1 MQDLIG
7 FQKPWTNNMFLNS
20 INPKN
25 NQKINTWEILSQSD
39 VDLKI
44 NQTYNS
50 YLEWRETKLPFRLS
64 CLEELSSLLIER
76 SKEYAVLMADEMG
89 KPLAQG
95 IAEVEKCAWLCDYYH
110 ENATSFLKSKNI
122 KTNNYKSFIT
132 FEPIGP
138 VLGVMPWNFPFW
150 QVFRFAIP
158 SLTAG
163 NGAILKHASNVQG
176 CASAIQKCFLDAG
189 YYENIF
195 TNLCIPGSQVNSV
208 IENPMVA
215 AITLTG
221 STPAGKAVAKK
232 AGECLK
238 KTVLELGGSDPYVIF
253 DDAEIDIAVE
263 ACIAGRILNAGQ
275 SCIAAK
281 RLIVTK
287 RNATEFT
294 EKLKS
299 KLALKIMG
307 DPLDD
312 VDIGPMV
319 SLSAREEVNNLVQNS
334 IQRGAKLLLGGK
346 INSDVGSYYPIT
358 LLTKVKPGMPAFDD
372 EIFGPVFSVIIAKD
386 DDEAIMLANK
396 TEFGLGSAIF
406 TSNIEKGKEIASKK
420 MQAGAC
426 FVNDF
431 VKSDPRLP
439 FGGIK
444 MSGYGRELS
453 EYGMLE
459 FVNIKTVV
467 IKSNN

>member
-1 MQDLIG
+1 MHLE
-7 FQKPWTNNMFLNS
+7 S

-25 NQKINTWEILSQSD
+25 NKIISSWDIHTEKEVNSIINNTNDAYVSWRDTQLS
-39 VDLKI
+39 
-44 NQTYNS
+44 
-50 YLEWRETKLPFRLS
+50 FRLN
-64 CLEELSSLLIER
+64 CLENISSLLKER
-76 SKEYAVLMADEMG
+76 SKEFGILMADEMG
-89 KPLAQG
+89 KPLSQG
-95 IAEVEKCAWLCDYYH
+95 IAEVEKCSWLCDYYLK
-110 ENATSFLKSKNI
+110 NAADFLKKKNI
-122 KTNNYKSFIT
+122 KTDNFKSYIT
-132 FEPIGP
+132 FEPIG
-138 VLGVMPWNFPFW
+138 LIFGIMPWNFPFW

-176 CASAIQKCFLDAG
+176 CAYAIQNCFLDAG
-189 YYENIF
+189 YYEDIFCNI
-195 TNLCIPGSQVNSV
+195 CIPGNRVSSV
-208 IENPMVA
+208 IENPKIA

-221 STPAGKAVAKK
+221 STKAGKDVAKK
-232 AGECLK
+232 AGEYLK
-238 KTVLELGGSDPYVIF
+238 KTVLELGGSDPYLIF
-253 DDAEIDIAVE
+253 DDAEINIAIE

-287 RNATEFT
+287 KNIVEFT
-294 EKLKS
+294 EKLKR
-299 KLALKIMG
+299 KLLLKIMG
-307 DPLDD
+307 DPLDN

-319 SLSAREEVNNLVQNS
+319 SLSAREEVDNLVQRS
-334 IQRGAKLLLGGK
+334 IQLGAKLLLGGE
-346 INSDVGSYYPIT
+346 IPSGEGSYYPIT
-358 LLTKVKPGMPAFDD
+358 LLSEVQPGMPAFDE
-372 EIFGPVFSVIIAKD
+372 EIFGPVFTIIVAD
-386 DDEAIMLANK
+386 NDDEAIILANQ

-406 TSNIEKGKEIASKK
+406 TSNIEKGEKIASKEL
-420 MQAGAC
+420 QSGAC

-453 EYGMLE
+453 QYGMLE